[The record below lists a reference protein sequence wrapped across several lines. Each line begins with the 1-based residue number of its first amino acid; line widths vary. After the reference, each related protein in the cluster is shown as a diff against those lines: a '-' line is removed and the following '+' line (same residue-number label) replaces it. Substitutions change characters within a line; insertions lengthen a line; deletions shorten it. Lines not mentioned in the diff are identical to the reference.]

1 MSRSAMTAPMG
12 AMYSAARPGSI
23 IPVGPQQMT
32 VALFGLAI
40 YLFCV
45 HSFKLPIASVGI
57 GIGLIGVLSN
67 PKTVSFPAP
76 LLWMAAFL
84 AWSALGLT
92 LSPYTSEPG
101 YGVVDFLKILLILFV
116 AINSAKTSSQ
126 LAVMM
131 GLWVLMFSLYPA
143 RGTYFN
149 FLAGISTFGRYGWNF
164 SFENF
169 NDLAAYTIFNLA
181 MAGFLLTGRFPKWVK
196 TSALVACGGFALLIV
211 ITQSRG
217 AFLGVVVAFAFMLF
231 RSRSRAKLIRFAG
244 LAALG
249 IALMAPGAVWE
260 RFSRMKFLLNTD
272 TISEADSSAEQRWV
286 LLQIASTIAREHLA
300 TGVGLGAY
308 SEAHGVYAEE
318 RQEWQFGRGNR
329 DAHNMYVSLVA
340 ETGLPGLGLF
350 LAMLGSTLLRALRT
364 ERALRTR
371 FPIEAEQ
378 IRILRF
384 GLIAYLI
391 SATFGSFHRVSFL
404 YLYLAVLWSAT
415 LLAEQLLSSPGGVS
429 GAIPDTSVKAQLPR
443 RGAFLRRY
451 RTTLPTR

>member
-1 MSRSAMTAPMG
+1 MARMSP
-12 AMYSAARPGSI
+12 I
-23 IPVGPQQMT
+23 IPVGLPQMT

-45 HSFKLPIASVGI
+45 HSFKLPIASAGI
-57 GIGLIGVLSN
+57 GIGLLGVLSH
-67 PKTVSFPAP
+67 PKELTFPAP

-84 AWSALGLT
+84 VWAAFGST
-92 LSPYTSEPG
+92 LSGYASEPG
-101 YGVVDFLKILLILFV
+101 YGVIDFLKILLIFFIAL
-116 AINSAKTSSQ
+116 NSAKTSSQ
-126 LAVMM
+126 LALFI

-181 MAGFLLTGRFPKWVK
+181 LAGFLLAGRYPKWVR
-196 TSALVACGGFALLIV
+196 TCALAACAGFALLII

-217 AFLGVVVAFAFMLF
+217 AFIGLVVAFTFMLI
-231 RSRSRAKLIRFAG
+231 RSRSRTKLIRFAG
-244 LAALG
+244 FAALG

-260 RFSRMKFLLNTD
+260 RFSKMKFLLSTD

-286 LLQIASTIAREHLA
+286 LLQIAATIAREHLG

-308 SEAHGVYAEE
+308 SDAHGAYAEE
-318 RQEWQFGRGNR
+318 RQEWQIGRGNR
-329 DAHNMYVSLVA
+329 EAHNMYVSLVA
-340 ETGLPGLGLF
+340 ETGLPGFALF
-350 LAMLGSTLLRALRT
+350 LGMLGSALLRAIRA
-364 ERALRTR
+364 ESALRAR

-378 IRILRF
+378 LRVLRF
-384 GLIAYLI
+384 GLVAYLI
-391 SATFGSFHRVSFL
+391 AATFGSFHRISFL

-415 LLAEQLLSSPGGVS
+415 LQFEALLTMPLSGGPSLASTFSRPG
-429 GAIPDTSVKAQLPR
+429 A
-443 RGAFLRRY
+443 LRR
-451 RTTLPTR
+451 RLFTRHTRVATATR

>member
-1 MSRSAMTAPMG
+1 MTAPIG
-12 AMYSAARPGSI
+12 TMYPSLRTGSI

-32 VALFGLAI
+32 VALVGLAI

-45 HSFKLPIASVGI
+45 HSFKLPIASAGI

-67 PKTVSFPAP
+67 PKSITFPAP
-76 LLWMAAFL
+76 VLWMAAFL
-84 AWSALGLT
+84 AWSALGVAI
-92 LSPYTSEPG
+92 SPYTSEPG

-126 LAVMM
+126 LALFI

-149 FLAGISTFGRYGWNF
+149 FLGGISTFGRYGWNF

-181 MAGFLLTGRFPKWVK
+181 LAGFLLAGKFPKWVK
-196 TSALVACGGFALLIV
+196 TSALVACAGFALLIV

-217 AFLGVVVAFAFMLF
+217 AFIGVVVAFAFMLF
-231 RSRSRAKLIRFAG
+231 RSRSRAKLIRFAA

-249 IALMAPGAVWE
+249 IGLMAPGAVWE
-260 RFSRMKFLLNTD
+260 RFSRMKFLLSTD
-272 TISEADSSAEQRWV
+272 TISEADSSAEQRWI

-308 SEAHGVYAEE
+308 SEAHGVYADE
-318 RQEWQFGRGNR
+318 RPEWQFGRGNR

-364 ERALRTR
+364 EKALRAR

-415 LLAEQLLSSPGGVS
+415 SLAEELLSSPSVGVPGS
-429 GAIPDTSVKAQLPR
+429 TADGVAAGQRTL
-443 RGAFLRRY
+443 RGSLMRRY
-451 RTTLPTR
+451 RAALPTR